1 MFDRVYIIGFG
12 SIGSR
17 YYRILNDNNL
27 CRQTLI
33 YDRSGTKDSC
43 ENYNYF
49 TKLNE
54 VRAKK
59 DDLIIVANPA
69 SYHYET
75 LIQLHGCAAPV
86 LLEKPLSRE
95 VLSKSKLKKLNQMF
109 DFIHVGYNLRY
120 HPATRLIREHVAQK
134 TFGEVISIFGEVFS
148 FLPEWRPK
156 KDYTNTVS
164 AQKEL
169 GGGVLLELSHE
180 IDLVNFIYKKIPS
193 ISAQYDQVS
202 CLRINVEDTA
212 ALNFKFENKKKKVLG
227 NLNMCFAS
235 HKPSRKLLFN
245 CTHAALEIDLS
256 ANKFSIFKDNSADV
270 ITFDKYMN
278 RDQTYFDQIEDI
290 YLRFSQ
296 NRKPSCSI
304 MDANHVL
311 GVIGS
316 AKSSNSNLSSYQV
329 VPK

>member
-1 MFDRVYIIGFG
+1 MFDKVYIIGFG

-17 YYRILNDNNL
+17 YYHILNDNNL

-33 YDRSGTKDSC
+33 YDRSGIKGGC
-43 ENYNYF
+43 EDYNYF
-49 TKLNE
+49 TKLDE

-75 LIQLHGCAAPV
+75 LIQLHDCAAPV
-86 LLEKPLSRE
+86 LLEKPLSIE
-95 VLSKSKLKKLNQMF
+95 VMSKSKLTKLNQMF
-109 DFIHVGYNLRY
+109 DFIHIGYNLRY
-120 HPATRLIREHVAQK
+120 HPATRLIREHVAQQ

-180 IDLVNFIYKKIPS
+180 IDLINYIYKKIPS
-193 ISAQYDQVS
+193 ISAQFDRVS
-202 CLRINVEDTA
+202 RLKINVEDTA
-212 ALNFKFENKKKKVLG
+212 ALNFKFEDKKKQVLG

-235 HKPSRKLLFN
+235 HRPSRKLLFN
-245 CTHAALEIDLS
+245 CTYASLEIDLN
-256 ANKFSIFKDNSADV
+256 ANRFSIFKDNSVDV
-270 ITFDKYMN
+270 ITFEKNIN
-278 RDQTYFDQIEDI
+278 RDQTYIDQIEDI
-290 YLRFSQ
+290 YIRFSQ
-296 NRKPSCSI
+296 NKKPSCSI
-304 MDANHVL
+304 IDANHVL
-311 GVIGS
+311 GVIS
-316 AKSSNSNLSSYQV
+316 AAKSSNSNFSSYRDI
-329 VPK
+329 PK